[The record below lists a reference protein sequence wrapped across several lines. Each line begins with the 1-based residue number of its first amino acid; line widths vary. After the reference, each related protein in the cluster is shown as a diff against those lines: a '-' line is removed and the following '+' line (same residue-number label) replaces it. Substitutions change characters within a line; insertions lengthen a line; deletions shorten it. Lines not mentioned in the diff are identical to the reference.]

1 MKKFKQI
8 LTSLLLVML
17 VVCTVF
23 PSNVNAASSKPKK
36 SKVTVKATLL
46 KDETVLL
53 KVSNKNSQTI
63 ALDIKLVYKNGKT
76 VIGEGITGVYGLKGK
91 TTVYNSESFTYIQMK
106 DDLKP
111 TSVQVK
117 FSLRN
122 NYFKPQLKSIKNV
135 VTAKI
140 TSTEFDDL
148 MKYQTLHVDIKN
160 ISKKDIY
167 GSVTILFYSGKKLVG
182 SRNCILSINKGET
195 SFEEFSPFIF
205 SDEEIHVDSIKLVQ
219 NDLRYKK

>member
-23 PSNVNAASSKPKK
+23 PSNVNAASNKPKK
-36 SKVTVKATLL
+36 SKVTIKATLL

-63 ALDIKLVYKNGKT
+63 ALDIKLVYKNGET
-76 VIGEGITGVYGLKGK
+76 VIGEDTTSVYGLKGK
-91 TTVYNSESFTYIQMK
+91 TTVYNSESFTYTQMK

-117 FSLRN
+117 FSLKN

-135 VTAKI
+135 VTAEI
-140 TSTEFDDL
+140 TSIETNDYS
-148 MKYQTLHVDIKN
+148 KYQTLHVDIKN

-167 GSVTILFYSGKKLVG
+167 GAVTVLFYSGDNLVG
-182 SRNCILSINKGET
+182 SENCSLSINKGET
-195 SFEEFSPFIF
+195 SFEEFSPFVF
-205 SDEEIHVDSIKLVQ
+205 SDEEINIDSIKLVQ
-219 NDLRYKK
+219 NDLRYNN